1 MLRRA
6 GPEAQRRGRRAA
18 LSNRA
23 AHEWNRRIAVVFDL
37 DDTLAPDTYGSVVQ
51 RCCGVDPEAFERQ
64 HVQKLRR
71 KGWNE
76 TLAKFFCLIDES
88 ERRGGGITKE
98 HLVEVGRGIALFE
111 GVPEMFDHLRRVVE
125 DCHSEVELEFY
136 LLSGGLLDVA
146 QALPIAD
153 RFEKIW
159 ACEFHYGERGELK
172 FIKRIITFPEKV
184 RYLLALSKGMDE
196 QDPDGRPADVYR
208 PVPEEKLYVPL
219 DQVVYVGDG
228 ASDMPAFELM
238 NDQHG
243 VAIGVY
249 KQKSRSDWPGY
260 KEVRDGTRVQ
270 NLAHVDFRDGSE
282 LMQSLTL
289 AVEQICKRIALRKL
303 ARGE

>member
-1 MLRRA
+1 MA
-6 GPEAQRRGRRAA
+6 K
-18 LSNRA
+18 RA
-23 AHEWNRRIAVVFDL
+23 AHAWNRRIAVVFDL
-37 DDTLAPDTYGSVVQ
+37 DDTLAPDTYGSVVE
-51 RCCGVDPEAFERQ
+51 RCCEVDPETFERER
-64 HVQKLRR
+64 VQKLRR

-76 TLAKFFCLIDES
+76 TLAKFFCLIEES
-88 ERRGGGITKE
+88 ERKGGAITQE
-98 HLVEVGRGIALFE
+98 QLAAVGRGITLFE
-111 GVPEMFDHLRRVVE
+111 GVPEMFDRLRRVAGE
-125 DCHSEVELEFY
+125 CCSDAELEFY

-146 QALPIAD
+146 AALPIAD

-159 ACEFHYGERGELK
+159 ACEFHYGERGEVK
-172 FIKRIITFPEKV
+172 FIKRVVTFPEKV

-196 QDPDGRPADVYR
+196 QDPDGRPSDVYR
-208 PVPEEKLYVPL
+208 PLPESELYVPL

-238 NDQHG
+238 NEQHG
-243 VAIGVY
+243 IAIGVY
-249 KQKSRSDWPGY
+249 KQKLRSDWPGY

-270 NLAHVDFRDGSE
+270 NLARVDFREGSE